1 MKNIHKKIL
10 GLAILTSVF
19 TACDKNIDLQP
30 TDTISTET
38 AIQTYDDLDRAAIG
52 AYSNIAYQQ
61 SIAVNS
67 SLADEARYG
76 ADNSTR
82 NYYLEARWLYD
93 STDGGQNSSWENLY
107 NVIDRVNR
115 ALSRYDDVTTSTPTE
130 AANKPRLRGELLAIR
145 AFAHAELLRWFSAKY
160 EPSAL
165 GVVLKLQSSILEK
178 PQRNTFGEVMAQVNA
193 DLAEADALIPSSSTD
208 LFRITKPAVAAI
220 RARAALYAKDWAN
233 AALYAGQAIA
243 AKPTLA
249 TGATYSGIW
258 TDANTSEVLF
268 QLRRNANAG
277 SVRTIYTDDNLDVFL
292 SPSYKLL
299 ATYNQLTDIRYPA
312 FFFNDRSVATS
323 REPWKVNKY
332 PGQTATNRF
341 NNVKVFRTSEM
352 YLILAEAQAELNDLS
367 SGASSLNAVRAA
379 RITGYVPVTTFTK
392 QELIDAILLERYKE
406 LAFEGHRFFD
416 LKRRELPVVR
426 GDQDITVGAAVPKTL
441 NVTDRQYAL
450 PIPST
455 ELFANPNIQQNPG
468 Y

>member
-10 GLAILTSVF
+10 GLAIMTSVF
-19 TACDKNIDLQP
+19 TACDKNIDLKP
-30 TDTISTET
+30 TDSISTET
-38 AIQTYDDLDRAAIG
+38 AIQNYDDLDRATIG

-61 SIAVNS
+61 SIAANS
-67 SLADEARYG
+67 ILADEARYG
-76 ADNSTR
+76 EENASR
-82 NYYLEARWLYD
+82 NYYTEARWLYD
-93 STDGGQNSSWENLY
+93 STEGNQNFSWSNLY

-115 ALSRYDDVTTSTPTE
+115 ALARYDDVTTATPTE

-145 AFAHAELLRWFSAKY
+145 AFAHAELLRSYSAKY

-165 GVVLKLQSSILEK
+165 GVVLKLQSSILDK

-193 DLAEADALIPSSSTD
+193 DLAEADALIPSSYSD

-249 TGATYSGIW
+249 TGATYTGIW
-258 TDANTSEVLF
+258 SDANTSEVLF

-277 SVRTIYTDDNLDVFL
+277 SIRTIYTDDNLDVFL

-299 ATYNQLTDIRYPA
+299 ATFNPTADIRYSA
-312 FFFNDRSVATS
+312 FFLNDGSVATS
-323 REPWKVNKY
+323 RERWKVNKY
-332 PGQTATNRF
+332 PGQNATNRF

-352 YLILAEAQAELNDLS
+352 YLILAEAQTELNDLTS
-367 SGASSLNAVRAA
+367 AATSLNAVRSA
-379 RITGYVPVTTFTK
+379 RITGYVPVTSFTK
-392 QELIDAILLERYKE
+392 QELIDAILLERFKE
-406 LAFEGHRFFD
+406 LPFEGHRFFD
-416 LKRRELPVVR
+416 LKRRELPIVR

-441 NVTDRQYAL
+441 SITDRHYVL
-450 PIPST
+450 PIPSP
-455 ELFANPNIQQNPG
+455 ELFANPTIQQNPG